1 MYIEAVKNIEDAIK
15 CDELLTKLILS
26 ESEYDKNLSENYIVK
41 NYFENKY
48 ENKNNIIYI
57 AKNDENVIIGYAYCK
72 IITTDDDPTI
82 SHIGL
87 LDGLYVE
94 FQYRNQGIATKLID
108 KCKNWCKQIG
118 AKVFELNV
126 LSANKGAYDL
136 YNQLGFIEVEK
147 KMRLKL

>member
-1 MYIEAVKNIEDAIK
+1 M
-15 CDELLTKLILS
+15 
-26 ESEYDKNLSENYIVK
+26 
-41 NYFENKY
+41 
-48 ENKNNIIYI
+48 
-57 AKNDENVIIGYAYCK
+57 
-72 IITTDDDPTI
+72 
-82 SHIGL
+82 

-94 FQYRNQGIATKLID
+94 SQYRNQGIATKLID